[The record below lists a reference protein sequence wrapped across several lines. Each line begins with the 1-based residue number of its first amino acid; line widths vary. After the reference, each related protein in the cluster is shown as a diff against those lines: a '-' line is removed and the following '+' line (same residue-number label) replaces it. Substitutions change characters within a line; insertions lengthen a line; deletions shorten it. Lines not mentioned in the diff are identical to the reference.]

1 MTDKQKHKYI
11 EGIGYLLLGILFGTL
26 TPIGGWIPAGF
37 AFICGALGMST
48 IGIAGK
54 MSDKKPP
61 KQLSEQDKE

>member
-26 TPIGGWIPAGF
+26 TPIGGWITAGI

-48 IGIAGK
+48 IRIAGK
-54 MSDKKPP
+54 MSDKQPSDEP
-61 KQLSEQDKE
+61 SEQDKE